1 MALSK
6 VNCMSSLPLFILNR
20 AGKNSAHTKLDSL
33 VDSKHYAFFSL
44 VEMRKSCI
52 ALEKM
57 FRFLLAIKSFRNP
70 LSRFWIISTYDVVSD
85 LMHNAVAMC

>member
-20 AGKNSAHTKLDSL
+20 AGKNAAHTKLDSL
-33 VDSKHYAFFSL
+33 VDSKHYAFFTL

-57 FRFLLAIKSFRNP
+57 LRFFLILLPGFVLLQEQGPI
-70 LSRFWIISTYDVVSD
+70 VSLPGHYHD
-85 LMHNAVAMC
+85 D

>member
-6 VNCMSSLPLFILNR
+6 VNCMSSLPRFILNR
-20 AGKNSAHTKLDSL
+20 AGKNAARTKLDSL

-57 FRFLLAIKSFRNP
+57 LRFLLTIKSFRNP
-70 LSRFWIISTYDVVSD
+70 LFRLWIVLTYVTCHDKSFYT
-85 LMHNAVAMC
+85 LP